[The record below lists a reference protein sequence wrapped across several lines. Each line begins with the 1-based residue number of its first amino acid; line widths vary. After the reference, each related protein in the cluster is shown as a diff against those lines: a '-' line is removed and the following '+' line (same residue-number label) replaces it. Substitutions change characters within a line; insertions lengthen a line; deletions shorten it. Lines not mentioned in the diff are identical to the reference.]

1 MRNIKLLIEFD
12 GSNFSGWQRQP
23 KGRTVQ
29 NVIEAAISKATGE
42 QIMING
48 SSRTDAGV
56 HAREMVANFFTNS
69 TIPGEKFRE
78 ALNTRLP
85 NDVSIIKSEEVDDS
99 FHARYSSKGKTYSY
113 TIVNRE
119 ERLSLG
125 YQYLYHY
132 KYKLDIN
139 EMKKACKYFIG
150 SHDFRAFMSPGSSAK
165 TTVRDIK
172 ELFIEEDGDR
182 IKIII
187 TADGFLYNM
196 VRIIVGTLLKVGNG
210 RLNADEIEEIIIEGN
225 RKKAGICIPPNGL
238 ILEKVFY

>member
-1 MRNIKLLIEFD
+1 
-12 GSNFSGWQRQP
+12 
-23 KGRTVQ
+23 
-29 NVIEAAISKATGE
+29 
-42 QIMING
+42 
-48 SSRTDAGV
+48 
-56 HAREMVANFFTNS
+56 
-69 TIPGEKFRE
+69 
-78 ALNTRLP
+78 
-85 NDVSIIKSEEVDDS
+85 
-99 FHARYSSKGKTYSY
+99 
-113 TIVNRE
+113 
-119 ERLSLG
+119 
-125 YQYLYHY
+125 
-132 KYKLDIN
+132 
-139 EMKKACKYFIG
+139 MKKACKYFIG

-210 RLNADEIEEIIIEGN
+210 RLNADEIEKIIIEGN